1 MPLYREFDWLDA
13 PGRLLDESTILRS
26 RHRLEMYKLA
36 DVADVTEGN
45 TLLHRNETLVFADA
59 GYRGANKRLNARAGV
74 RWQAAMR
81 PGKRKNF
88 DKANSPIGAL
98 AGKVEKLKARSRARV
113 KHPFRMVKKQSG
125 DVKVHYRGL
134 KKNTLER
141 KGAFCAVRSVDGLA
155 PIEGG
160 AGTTA
165 FLQQAA
171 FGQKRMLT
179 LCQGCCSQSI
189 ISTSSSETS
198 GLPTAERQS

>member
-26 RHRLEMYKLA
+26 RYRLEMYKLA

-45 TLLHRNETLVFADA
+45 SLLYRNETLVFADA

-88 DKANSPIGAL
+88 DKANSSIGAL
-98 AGKVEKLKARSRARV
+98 AGKVEKLKARIRARV

-134 KKNTLER
+134 KKTHWSARALFALSGLWMAWHPLRAAQGRLHFYNKLLSAKSGCLPYVR
-141 KGAFCAVRSVDGLA
+141 AAVRN
-155 PIEGG
+155 P
-160 AGTTA
+160 
-165 FLQQAA
+165 
-171 FGQKRMLT
+171 
-179 LCQGCCSQSI
+179 
-189 ISTSSSETS
+189 
-198 GLPTAERQS
+198 